1 VKIIDLRTD
10 TSSLPTDEMREAMR
24 RADVGNDGFGEDPTV
39 NRLERMAAEML
50 GFERGLFVSS
60 GTMGNLLGVMAGIH
74 RGDAVLIGSR
84 SHIALIEGYGLSQL
98 GGIYPIQV
106 DDSSG
111 APDVKEIEEILTW
124 RRMSERIRMVTVE
137 NTHNMRG
144 GAAVRPDRM
153 AVYIDLVRRHQL
165 KLHLDGARIFNAAV
179 ALGVD
184 VKELTE
190 GTDSATFC
198 LSKGLCAPVGSVLVS
213 DRETIQRARHLRNL
227 LGGQMRQVGVLAAAG
242 IVALERM
249 IPRLAD
255 DHARAKRLAAE
266 LSTIP
271 GIRLTPERVE
281 TNLVIFDV
289 SGLGISAAEFAKRL
303 ADEGVLGVAFSKDEI
318 RYAVYRDVTEE
329 DIEPAVE
336 ITRRVAMEIGSH
348 EKITAESNT

>member
-1 VKIIDLRTD
+1 MNVIDVRTD

-50 GFERGLFVSS
+50 GFELGLFVSS

-74 RGDAVLIGSR
+74 RGDAILIGSR
-84 SHIALIEGYGLSQL
+84 SHIALIEGYSLSQL

-111 APDVKEIEEILTW
+111 SPDVEEIEGILTW

-144 GAAVRPDRM
+144 GAAMRPGHM
-153 AVYIDLVRRHQL
+153 ATFVDLVRRHHL

-184 VKELTE
+184 VQELTE
-190 GTDSATFC
+190 GADSVTFC

-213 DRETIQRARHLRNL
+213 DRETIRRARHLRNL
-227 LGGQMRQVGVLAAAG
+227 MGGQMRQVGVLAAAG

-255 DHARAKRLAAE
+255 DHAKAKRLAAG

-289 SGLGISAAEFAKRL
+289 SGLGVSAAEFAKRL
-303 ADEGVLGVAFSKDEI
+303 AEEGVLGVAFSKDEI

-336 ITRRVAMEIGSH
+336 ITQRVAGEIGSH
-348 EKITAESNT
+348 SKITAEKIE